1 MFHIHG
7 TEDETVPFKWG
18 SKLYNVTKSKFEP
31 WWVEGAGHVDIIQL
45 HREEY
50 IERMRSFSPSA
61 RLRPVR
67 SAFVVACL
75 KRVWKKEMK
84 VH

>member
-7 TEDETVPFKWG
+7 IEDETVPFKWG

-31 WWVEGAGHVDIIQL
+31 WGVEGAGHVDIIQL

-50 IERMRSFSPSA
+50 IERMRSFFTFCEAPASS
-61 RLRPVR
+61 
-67 SAFVVACL
+67 
-75 KRVWKKEMK
+75 
-84 VH
+84 

>member
-50 IERMRSFSPSA
+50 IERMRSFFTFCEVPASS
-61 RLRPVR
+61 
-67 SAFVVACL
+67 
-75 KRVWKKEMK
+75 
-84 VH
+84 